1 MEGPSLREINLSE
14 ERDIMS
20 EFKYCPLCGK
30 SLTKTT
36 MDEKAVLCC
45 ASNNCGYVF
54 WDNPVPVVAAIVE
67 MDGKVILA
75 RNKEWPGKMFG
86 LITGFL
92 EKGEALETA
101 VKREVKE
108 ELGLDS
114 EIKELVG
121 VYSFFER
128 NQLIVAYHLSA
139 TGEIKLGDEL
149 AEVKSIPIDKL
160 KPWPFGTGHAVRDWL
175 ERRSAL
181 R

>member
-1 MEGPSLREINLSE
+1 
-14 ERDIMS
+14 MS

-30 SLTKTT
+30 SLTKSIV
-36 MDEKAVLCC
+36 DGKEVLCC
-45 ASNNCGYVF
+45 TSDNCGYVF
-54 WDNPVPVVAAIVE
+54 WDNPLPVVAAIVE
-67 MDGKVILA
+67 MDGRVVLA
-75 RNKEWPGKMFG
+75 RNKEWPEKIFG

-92 EKGEALETA
+92 ERGEPPETA

-114 EIKELVG
+114 EIRELVG
-121 VYSFFER
+121 VYSFLER
-128 NQLIVAYHLSA
+128 NQLIIAYHLSA
-139 TGEIKLGDEL
+139 TGEIRLGDEL

-175 ERRSAL
+175 ERRSVL

>member
-1 MEGPSLREINLSE
+1 
-14 ERDIMS
+14 MS

-30 SLTKTT
+30 SLTKST
-36 MDEKAVLCC
+36 MDGKEVVCC
-45 ASNNCGYVF
+45 PSNSCGYVF
-54 WDNPVPVVAAIVE
+54 WDNPIPVVAAIVE
-67 MDGKVILA
+67 MDGKVLLA
-75 RNKEWPGKMFG
+75 RNKEWPEKMFG

-92 EKGEALETA
+92 ERGETPETA

-114 EIKELVG
+114 EIRELVG

-128 NQLIVAYHLSA
+128 NQLIITYHLFA
-139 TGEIKLGDEL
+139 AGEIKLGDEL

-160 KPWPFGTGHAVRDWL
+160 KPWPFGTVHAVRDWL
-175 ERRSAL
+175 ERRSAA